1 MTKTDLTRD
10 MRTFTG
16 AGVISA
22 KELTKYLGYSNPHR
36 VKEKFLSGLS
46 PVADK
51 KYFIPDVADAIMARR
66 FL

>member
-10 MRTFTG
+10 MRAYTG

-22 KELTKYLGYSNPHR
+22 TELSRYLGEKNKCRVKDKYLA
-36 VKEKFLSGLS
+36 GLE
-46 PVADK
+46 PVAGK
-51 KYFIPDVADAIMARR
+51 KYFIPDVVEVIMARR

>member
-10 MRTFTG
+10 MKAYTG

-22 KELTKYLGYSNPHR
+22 TELSRYLGEKNKCMVKDKYLA
-36 VKEKFLSGLS
+36 GLE
-46 PVADK
+46 PVAGK
-51 KYFIPDVADAIMARR
+51 KYFIPDVVESIMARR